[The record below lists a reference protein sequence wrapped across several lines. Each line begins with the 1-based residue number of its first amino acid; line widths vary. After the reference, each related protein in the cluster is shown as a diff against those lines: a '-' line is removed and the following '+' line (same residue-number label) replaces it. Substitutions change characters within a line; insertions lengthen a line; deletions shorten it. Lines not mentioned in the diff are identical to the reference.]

1 MPRIFLPKARGTK
14 RTSFLLISPH
24 LCVKCSTLFPDKKI
38 IHFFFQRA
46 TTHLFF
52 YYYSDLDSFQKPVP
66 LSATPKHIPSHR
78 SIPTF
83 PSGHLLPHGTACAHS
98 FMNIFSSGV
107 TLSKKMPAR
116 YYRESKRIVI
126 LHKIHFLHQ
135 YGSCSQN
142 QERARHSAARRSGP
156 GNIPIDRQSAIRHY
170 PRRFYRSDPQSGRK
184 TGRPRFGWFSGH
196 ARQDAY

>member
-46 TTHLFF
+46 TAYLFF
-52 YYYSDLDSFQKPVP
+52 YYYSDLYSFQKPVP

-126 LHKIHFLHQ
+126 LHKIHSLH
-135 YGSCSQN
+135 
-142 QERARHSAARRSGP
+142 
-156 GNIPIDRQSAIRHY
+156 
-170 PRRFYRSDPQSGRK
+170 
-184 TGRPRFGWFSGH
+184 
-196 ARQDAY
+196 

>member
-46 TTHLFF
+46 TAYLFF
-52 YYYSDLDSFQKPVP
+52 YYYSDLYSFQKPVP

-83 PSGHLLPHGTACAHS
+83 PLRSLITTWNSMRPFITT
-98 FMNIFSSGV
+98 FMKRSSSANGKSQSSSGRNSV
-107 TLSKKMPAR
+107 EKGNNRPSAPPTNPRSI
-116 YYRESKRIVI
+116 S
-126 LHKIHFLHQ
+126 
-135 YGSCSQN
+135 GQN
-142 QERARHSAARRSGP
+142 
-156 GNIPIDRQSAIRHY
+156 
-170 PRRFYRSDPQSGRK
+170 
-184 TGRPRFGWFSGH
+184 
-196 ARQDAY
+196 